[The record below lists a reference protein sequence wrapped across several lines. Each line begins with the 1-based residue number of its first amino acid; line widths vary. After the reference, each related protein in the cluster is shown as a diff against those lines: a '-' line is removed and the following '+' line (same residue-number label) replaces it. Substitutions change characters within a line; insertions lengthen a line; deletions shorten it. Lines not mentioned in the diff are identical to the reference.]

1 MKKAIVAIIV
11 MLAVGAATSAT
22 SDPITTLFN
31 TGGIPGTPS
40 AHWTL
45 NGGPIYVT
53 SPGFPSPP
61 WLANDATSQWISP
74 QASYPNL
81 GSDPAS
87 THFLFSTQFEVPVGY
102 DPATAS
108 FKMRAATD
116 NQLLQVWLNGTVLG
130 FSWINPVD
138 TYASFTGFSP
148 YYTVTGLKLGENS
161 LAFDVLNIPQP
172 YPGNIGN
179 PAGLRVEFT
188 DSNMTLDSIFIESVP
203 EPASL
208 VLLGTGIV
216 GLAMAARRRVRK

>member
-1 MKKAIVAIIV
+1 MKKAIIAIAI
-11 MLAVGAATSAT
+11 MLAVGAATSAAA
-22 SDPITTLFN
+22 DPITTLFN
-31 TGGIPGTPS
+31 TGGVQGMPA

-45 NGGPIYVT
+45 NGGPAYVT
-53 SPGFPSPP
+53 GPGFPSPP

-74 QASYPNL
+74 QASYPSL
-81 GSDPAS
+81 GSDLADS
-87 THFLFSTQFEVPVGY
+87 HYIFSTQFQIPDGY
-102 DPATAS
+102 DPVGAS
-108 FKMRAATD
+108 FNMRVATD
-116 NQLLQVWLNGTVLG
+116 NQLLGLWLNGTKLG

-148 YYTVTGLKLGENS
+148 YYTVTGLKLGDND
-161 LAFDVLNIPQP
+161 LLFDVLNIPQP

-188 DSNMTLDSIFIESVP
+188 DSNMTPNSINPFSVP

-208 VLLGTGIV
+208 VLLGTGIA